1 MYKTYEDKTNQG
13 HRNSQTV
20 FSDTTDEYC
29 SQLCSRRVTQSCRAW
44 GSDETGYVFVC
55 VRARRG
61 CRRRNVA
68 PSNANMLSFHTHARV
83 KSCKQT
89 HTNTNSPLTFHCFNA
104 AASVEIS
111 PLQWPPITQHTDG
124 SLQLCREPSI
134 FSVHLPW
141 LSPYFYPRLSE
152 SPPAVCVDFLLRILL
167 SFPILCFTSVYLFLF
182 QLISLLGLSL
192 RHVPLFLFSKIN
204 KLIEKL
210 KILLCLSSVSPFSHS
225 SSISLF

>member
-1 MYKTYEDKTNQG
+1 MYKTDEDKTNQG

-55 VRARRG
+55 VRAWRG
-61 CRRRNVA
+61 CRRQNVA
-68 PSNANMLSFHTHARV
+68 PSNANMLSLHTHAHI

-89 HTNTNSPLTFHCFNA
+89 HNNTNSPLTFHCFNA
-104 AASVEIS
+104 TTSVEIGS
-111 PLQWPPITQHTDG
+111 LWWPPITQNTV
-124 SLQLCREPSI
+124 QPCREPSI

-141 LSPYFYPRLSE
+141 LSPSFYPRLSE

-204 KLIEKL
+204 KLIDRF
-210 KILLCLSSVSPFSHS
+210 KISLCLPSVSPFSHS